1 MDPRALILLNSPNND
16 RAWRATETEG
26 QNFDLWQL
34 DEWPAW
40 FRLLSLPQ
48 DVVLELSW
56 F

>member
-16 RAWRATETEG
+16 RAWRAIETEG
-26 QNFDLWQL
+26 QGFDLWRL
-34 DEWPAW
+34 DEGPAW
-40 FRLLSLPQ
+40 FRLLSLLQ